1 MFDLEQAI
9 ADWRRQMLAVGIK
22 APVPLE
28 ELEIHLRED
37 IAQQMQSGLSAQQAF
52 GIAARKIGQ
61 APELKR
67 EFKKIGTPMETQKI
81 IKLAGVIC
89 VAVALFCQLFTCPPF
104 VFAFGFS
111 LMTRVLLLAVWAI
124 TVATT
129 VLSWRYNHKLLPVI
143 RNQPLRRA
151 VGIVCYMG
159 CLLWMRFVL
168 FHLPEFATGS
178 LSLLVFLFGSEWTV
192 MAILGGVGHGLEK
205 AASGQEQTAARHVLS
220 LAPAKARETI
230 AHTLDALAHREVIE
244 YLLFG
249 DLQHGS
255 SRLYDRAKCGAD
267 LQVRG
272 RRPRRPG
279 LELLISPEPD
289 LEVRRGRGRPP
300 H

>member
-1 MFDLEQAI
+1 MEENMFDLEQSI
-9 ADWRRQMLAVGIK
+9 AEWRKQMLAAGIK
-22 APVPLE
+22 MPVPLE
-28 ELEIHLRED
+28 ELETHLRED
-37 IAQQMQSGLSAQQAF
+37 VQRQMQSGLSAQQAF
-52 GIAARKIGQ
+52 GIAVEKIGQ

-124 TVATT
+124 TVAIT

-143 RNQPLRRA
+143 RNQLLRRA

-205 AASGQEQTAARHVLS
+205 AAAKKSEPIDL
-220 LAPAKARETI
+220 LAS
-230 AHTLDALAHREVIE
+230 
-244 YLLFG
+244 
-249 DLQHGS
+249 QS
-255 SRLYDRAKCGAD
+255 
-267 LQVRG
+267 
-272 RRPRRPG
+272 
-279 LELLISPEPD
+279 
-289 LEVRRGRGRPP
+289 
-300 H
+300 